1 MVINY
6 SSQPVNVNAKN
17 HNGVTPLH
25 MAALSNSKTCTMLLE
40 YKANVNST
48 TNYGYTPLQ
57 YAAKNGCYKAC
68 RLLCRTETINI
79 KRRTVYHL
87 NEKLNVNSQNYYKE
101 TALHLAI
108 NTRDAVIMHSKKKWP
123 FNRCTDRYTK
133 IVKFLL
139 NMGADVNLQ
148 NYDGDT
154 PLHLAA
160 RYEMEYIVKLLLHYN
175 ADVNITNKKHETA
188 VHAAKS
194 NRYPHIKVL
203 LEDNEV
209 YSKGDSNFIFPDHLS
224 SIYLHSVITSKK
236 ELIEICVGYLT

>member
-6 SSQPVNVNAKN
+6 SSRPVEVNAKN
-17 HNGVTPLH
+17 YDGVTPLH
-25 MAALSNSKTCTMLLE
+25 IAALSNSETCTMLLK
-40 YKANVNST
+40 YGADVNST
-48 TNYGYTPLQ
+48 TSYGYTPLQ
-57 YAAKNGCYKAC
+57 YAAKNGCYKVC
-68 RLLCRTETINI
+68 RLLCRIEGTNI
-79 KRRTVYHL
+79 KGRTVYHL
-87 NEKLNVNSQNYYKE
+87 NEKLNASSQNYYKE

-175 ADVNITNKKHETA
+175 ADINITNRKDETA
-188 VHAAKS
+188 VNSAKS
-194 NRYPHIKVL
+194 NIYPHLKVL
-203 LEDNEV
+203 LEDNEIA
-209 YSKGDSNFIFPDHLS
+209 SN
-224 SIYLHSVITSKK
+224 
-236 ELIEICVGYLT
+236 GN

>member
-1 MVINY
+1 MVIDY
-6 SSQPVNVNAKN
+6 SSQPVDVNAKN
-17 HNGVTPLH
+17 HDGVTPLH
-25 MAALSNSKTCTMLLE
+25 MAALSNSQTCTMLL
-40 YKANVNST
+40 KRGANVNST

-68 RLLCRTETINI
+68 RLLYRIEGTNV
-79 KRRTVYHL
+79 KGRTVYHL

-160 RYEMEYIVKLLLHYN
+160 KYEMEYIVKLLLHYN

-188 VHAAKS
+188 VHAAKN
-194 NRYPHIKVL
+194 NRYPHVKDL
-203 LEDNEV
+203 LEDNKV
-209 YSKGDSNFIFPDHLS
+209 YTKGN
-224 SIYLHSVITSKK
+224 
-236 ELIEICVGYLT
+236 